1 MKNQEITQVIKA
13 WEAQNQAIT
22 DIFAK
27 YNDDYYLNEVAPNRN
42 RAIYLLGHLTAMN
55 DLLLPMLG
63 LGNQL
68 YPELESTFVT
78 NPDHAIAEIPTIG
91 TLKANWANLN
101 EVLAGHF
108 NTMDGADWLSRHTRV
123 LEEDFAKDPLR
134 NKLNVLIGRIG
145 HMNYHRGQLA
155 FLTPRV

>member
-1 MKNQEITQVIKA
+1 MNNQEIIQVLKA

-22 DIFAK
+22 DIFGK
-27 YNDDYYLNEVAPNRN
+27 YGDDFYLKEVAPNRN
-42 RAIYLLGHLTAMN
+42 RAIYLLGHLIAMN

-68 YPELESTFVT
+68 YPELEGIFIT
-78 NPDHAIAEIPTIG
+78 NPDRAMAELPTVE
-91 TLKANWANLN
+91 TLKSYWANLN
-101 EVLAGHF
+101 EVLGGHF
-108 NTMDGADWLSRHTRV
+108 SAMDGADWLSRHTKV
-123 LEEDFAKDPLR
+123 SEEDFSKDPLR